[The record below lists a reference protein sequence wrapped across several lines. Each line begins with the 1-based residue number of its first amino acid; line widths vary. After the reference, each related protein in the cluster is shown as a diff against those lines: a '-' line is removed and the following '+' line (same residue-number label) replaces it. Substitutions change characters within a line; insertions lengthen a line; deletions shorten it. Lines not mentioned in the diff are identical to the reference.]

1 MTSGQGGEGQQK
13 SLGTG
18 TLLVG
23 EIGPSG
29 LRGGLLKIVQLTAP
43 AGILQVAG
51 PHSGALFIRGG
62 VIKAASSPEHRL
74 ADMAALSHVLS
85 ATAGKYRFSTDL
97 PPVPIPENLNVDLGA
112 LLSWHTGGINQQP
125 SLNDALSAIVN
136 NAAMGPDFSADARR
150 QMLGRPDSPVFAD
163 ATRGPGPSPDAT
175 RSVTPPAGQNPA
187 PVAGGGMSQPAA
199 PDLPGADPFGLQAA
213 LANYE
218 EKRREDLEK
227 MNVVPGA
234 WLDAVYDPDAK
245 TALHI
250 SAIKQIPIPT
260 VEAPDRSHSV
270 DEEAAERAA
279 ETRKK
284 VVKTAGISVSV
295 LVGLGIMAV
304 AVSTTAKY
312 LQENN
317 SDSQYKAGMQAVHDG
332 YNDIAKKHFDKV
344 LQLSPGN
351 VDALLGRAV
360 ANTRAKDY
368 TAALVD
374 YNQVLVFQPKNLDA
388 LYGRAATFLGLKDYA
403 HAMDAA
409 QAALA
414 VEPKHAPSMVAQAQ
428 AQLGLGEYD
437 RAIVTATSIIELKP
451 ADGLGAVYA
460 TRGEALFKAGKLA
473 EAKNDLKQAVKI
485 DEKDGKSY
493 ANLARAEF
501 DLGDYKAAAEDAKA
515 AIFADATNADLFMLR
530 GRSYERLGQMDKAAE
545 DFDKAVGFKPSTET
559 YFARGK
565 ANLALKKYSRAAA
578 DLEEVVKDPKAPPES
593 KEQLAMVKEKI
604 KSMPVQMDMEG
615 LIGKDEPVQKLTYE
629 QMLQYGQRLL
639 DAEESAKAVQVLEQA
654 AAANQKDITGRR
666 LLARAYAASGRAA
679 EAIKQLKQVETVQP
693 LEAQDRYAYAEAL
706 THLDQRKQAVDLLR
720 TILDQNPDYHAA
732 RVLLIKTQL
741 SMNDKASAIEMS
753 KAGVLRAKQAKD
765 LEKFQN
771 LLKLSETWQSD
782 STPAAQH

>member
-29 LRGGLLKIVQLTAP
+29 LRGGLLKIVQLSAP

-74 ADMAALSHVLS
+74 TDMAALAHVLS
-85 ATAGKYRFSTDL
+85 AGAGKYRFSIDL

-125 SLNDALSAIVN
+125 SLVDALTAIAN
-136 NAAMGPDFSADARR
+136 NAAMGPGFSAGADSR
-150 QMLGRPDSPVFAD
+150 QMFGRPDSPGFGD
-163 ATRGPGPSPDAT
+163 LTRAAGPSPEAT
-175 RSVTPPAGQNPA
+175 RPAPPGQNPA
-187 PVAGGGMSQPAA
+187 PAANGAMAQPAA

-332 YNDIAKKHFDKV
+332 YYDIAKKHFDKV

-360 ANTRAKDY
+360 ANTHAHDY

-388 LYGRAATFLGLKDYA
+388 LYGRSATFLGLKDYA

-437 RAIVTATSIIELKP
+437 QAIATANSIIEQKP
-451 ADGLGAVYA
+451 AGGLAAVYA
-460 TRGEALFKAGKLA
+460 TRGEAFCKAGKLA
-473 EAKNDLKQAVKI
+473 EAKDDLKQAVKI
-485 DEKDGKSY
+485 DDKDGKSY
-493 ANLARAEF
+493 ANLARVEF
-501 DLGDYKAAAEDAKA
+501 KLGDYKAAAEDAQE
-515 AIFADATNADLFMLR
+515 AIFADSTNADLFMLR
-530 GRSYERLGQMDKAAE
+530 GQSYEKLGQLDKAAE

-559 YFARGK
+559 YLARGR

-604 KSMPVQMDMEG
+604 KSMPVQMDMDG

-639 DAEESAKAVQVLEQA
+639 DADESAKAVQVLEQA

-666 LLARAYAASGRAA
+666 LLARAYAASGRAV
-679 EAIKQLKQVETVQP
+679 EAIKQLKQIETVQP
-693 LEAQDRYAYAEAL
+693 LEIQDRYAYAEAL
-706 THLDQRKQAVDLLR
+706 THLEQRKQAVDLLK
-720 TILDQNPDYHAA
+720 TIIDQNPDYHAA
-732 RVLLIKTQL
+732 RVLLIKTL
-741 SMNDKASAIEMS
+741 LGMNDKANAIEIS
-753 KAGVLRAKQAKD
+753 KAGISRASRQPKD

-771 LLKLSETWQSD
+771 LLKMSESWQAD
-782 STPAAQH
+782 STPEAQH